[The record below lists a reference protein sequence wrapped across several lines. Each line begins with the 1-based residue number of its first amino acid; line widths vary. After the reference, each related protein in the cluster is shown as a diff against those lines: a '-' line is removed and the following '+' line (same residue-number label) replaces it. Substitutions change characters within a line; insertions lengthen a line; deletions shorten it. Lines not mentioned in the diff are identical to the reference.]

1 VRIVDVVVTFD
12 RVIDVVLPVL
22 DEAYAIPRVLAS
34 LPARYR
40 PIVVDNGS
48 SDDSAAIAADLGALV
63 VHEPTRGFGSAC
75 YAGLLAATQDVVCF
89 MDCDASL
96 DGADLPMVSD
106 PIEAGTADLV
116 LGARVADR
124 GAWPI
129 HARIGNR
136 LLMAKVRRRIGVRLR
151 DLGPMRGARRT
162 GLLGLGIMD
171 RRFGW
176 PLEMVLRASER
187 EWRILEVDV
196 PYRPRLGSSKVTGT
210 MLGTAR
216 TVRDMT
222 AVLR

>member
-1 VRIVDVVVTFD
+1 VRTGDVVVTFD
-12 RVIDVVLPVL
+12 PVIDVVLPVL
-22 DEAYAIPRVLAS
+22 DEASAIPRVLAS
-34 LPARYR
+34 LPTEYR

-48 SDDSAAIAADLGALV
+48 SDGSAAIASDYGALV

-75 YAGLLAATQDVVCF
+75 YAGLLAATHDVVCF
-89 MDCDASL
+89 MDCDGSL
-96 DGADLPMVSD
+96 DGAHLPRVSA

-124 GAWPI
+124 GAWPT

-136 LLMAKVRRRIGVRLR
+136 VVARRVRRKTGIVLR
-151 DLGPMRGARRT
+151 DLGPMRSARRVA
-162 GLLGLGIMD
+162 LLELGLTD

-176 PLEMVLRASER
+176 PLEMVMRAAAR
-187 EWRILEVDV
+187 DWRIAEVDV

-210 MLGTAR
+210 VLGTAR